1 LYGKPFMQGLLMI
14 QLFYSAS
21 GTSNVKGD
29 ALTYDW
35 WLQGATTSGS
45 SSHTPGDI
53 SYSNAGHYVTRLDV
67 DNASGGTDTS
77 YRFISLY
84 DRPGKGDNPPI
95 LQWEVDDIKGSR
107 QSNGYQCRI
116 RIFEDIDESTVRP
129 NSVVVLFGE
138 DWYGNSINTFG
149 GNGVNRET
157 IFYVGFYKRRNNRL
171 GLQNWCGRV

>member
-1 LYGKPFMQGLLMI
+1 VPLYPRII
-14 QLFYSAS
+14 QDPANPMNTLWYKDYDVEYTDQNSVLGSFVCMGSHYAGFVDDPVFYSAS

-77 YRFISLY
+77 YRYISLY
-84 DRPGKGDNPPI
+84 DRPGEGNNPPI
-95 LQWEVDDIKGSR
+95 LQWEMDDLKGSR
-107 QSNGYQCRI
+107 QSNGYQTRI
-116 RIFEDIDESTVRP
+116 RIFEDIDESTIRP
-129 NSVVVLFGE
+129 NF
-138 DWYGNSINTFG
+138 
-149 GNGVNRET
+149 
-157 IFYVGFYKRRNNRL
+157 K
-171 GLQNWCGRV
+171 